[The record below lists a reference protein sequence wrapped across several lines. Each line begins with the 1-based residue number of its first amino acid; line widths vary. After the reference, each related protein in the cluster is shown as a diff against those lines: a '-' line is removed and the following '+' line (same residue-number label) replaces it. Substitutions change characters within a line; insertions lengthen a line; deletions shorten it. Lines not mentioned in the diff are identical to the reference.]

1 MQFDFKVRS
10 RRKWT
15 IDIILGSAGDAAI
28 TRIRVLL
35 AIYKHVRVCVV
46 EIHAYK
52 YVNCSTDSWQ
62 RCGEQRSSVGVPVVS
77 RPGARDPVPGDVS
90 GGGGRLPEQPDRDV
104 AAGDD
109 ERVA

>member
-1 MQFDFKVRS
+1 VDYRYHTWFCW
-10 RRKWT
+10 RR
-15 IDIILGSAGDAAI
+15 GYI

-35 AIYKHVRVCVV
+35 AIYKHVRVCVCV

-52 YVNCSTDSWQ
+52 YHVNCSTDSWQ

>member
-1 MQFDFKVRS
+1 VLV
-10 RRKWT
+10 
-15 IDIILGSAGDAAI
+15 IIVKTAKFFYMSKLQGGGHVPQCPIAGDAND
-28 TRIRVLL
+28 
-35 AIYKHVRVCVV
+35 
-46 EIHAYK
+46 K
-52 YVNCSTDSWQ
+52 YHVNCSTDSWQ
-62 RCGEQRSSVGVPVVS
+62 RCGEQRPSVGVPVVS